1 MKAFVALIALL
12 VGAAAWSAEDFRDAK
27 ILDVEAKE
35 ETVAGY
41 PAPYQ
46 VITVQLGEQKISGR
60 PWQMGRVY
68 LLHHPEA
75 TIVGTSV
82 PARLD
87 GNMLEIK
94 IGPDQ
99 KVVKLKV
106 LRIES
111 VGSSTPVK

>member
-1 MKAFVALIALL
+1 MKALVTLIALAAS
-12 VGAAAWSAEDFRDAK
+12 AAAWGADDFQDAK
-27 ILDVEAKE
+27 ILDVEAKV

-41 PAPYQ
+41 PGPYQ

-60 PWQMGRVY
+60 PWQAGRAY

-75 TIVGTSV
+75 LIVGTTL

-87 GNMLEIK
+87 GTTLEIK

-99 KVVKLKV
+99 RVVKVKI
-106 LRIES
+106 LRIEN
-111 VGSSTPVK
+111 VGAPK